1 MKDSQIALLFAA
13 TAIVV
18 TAVAMF
24 RQGAIGIK
32 TLAAVSVSTIGL
44 AAFLLVT
51 LAVPR

>member
-1 MKDSQIALLFAA
+1 MKDSQFALLFAA

-18 TAVAMF
+18 MAVAMF
-24 RQGAIGIK
+24 RQGAIGVK

-44 AAFLLVT
+44 ATFLFVT